1 MRSYDGKL
9 ATLTI
14 EDVMTDDSAEM
25 KVVAEN
31 NAGKVESSCKL
42 EVKGNLVIF
51 YKRNNSVVITPA
63 NEVCEGYVFTPVCQS
78 FCSGGCLPQ
87 CMLGYT
93 PPSRSRPPRADT
105 PWSRHPQSKYM
116 PQCMLGYTPWSR
128 PPWEQTAPPGA
139 DPPPLHSA
147 CWEIRAT
154 SGRYASYW
162 NAYLLSM

>member
-1 MRSYDGKL
+1 MFATLTFVQVSGDPQPDITWFRNGKELDKKSKDYVQSYDGKL

-93 PPSRSRPPRADT
+93 PPSRSRPPQ
-105 PWSRHPQSKYM
+105 SRHP
-116 PQCMLGYTPWSR
+116 L
-128 PPWEQTAPPGA
+128 EQTPP
-139 DPPPLHSA
+139 
-147 CWEIRAT
+147 E
-154 SGRYASYW
+154 
-162 NAYLLSM
+162 